1 MRLQPDCFRKR
12 LFKGYF
18 SGMSSTGFFMCMI
31 IPFVFMVMPLMIV
44 IMSFFMLVSF
54 VFVLSVS
61 RSIPTATR
69 SQVGENHPH

>member
-1 MRLQPDCFRKR
+1 MRLQPDSFRKR

-18 SGMSSTGFFMCMI
+18 PGMSSTGFFMCMI
-31 IPFVFMVMPLMIV
+31 MSLVFMVMSLVFMVMPLMIV

-69 SQVGENHPH
+69 